1 MGVKRSAAV
10 IFHSYNKTEDE
21 LDRMDRKLKLW
32 TYYRE
37 LIGQF
42 IVAGLIVTMIC
53 LGLLFADKELAGVF
67 IAAFILVV
75 FPLSEALLPVSN
87 AVEKFLNLK
96 SH

>member
-37 LIGQF
+37 LIGQV
-42 IVAGLIVTMIC
+42 IVAGLIVTMIWF
-53 LGLLFADKELAGVF
+53 GASLLQTKSLQVF
-67 IAAFILVV
+67 YCCFYFSSISFI
-75 FPLSEALLPVSN
+75 
-87 AVEKFLNLK
+87 
-96 SH
+96 